1 MPPNKKHGPPNAK
14 HSPQQMV
21 ASLTDI
27 SIPLE
32 HRMHMTAH
40 LCMEPSPENMEAMNH
55 LFNIAAKNNGEA
67 LYEKKIKELSTLI
80 EELQSGPL
88 RSAMFLDMLPADGHG
103 QVPRARAALEDGG
116 TVYPVVP
123 NAELGESLRRG
134 ELVLLDAQ
142 AKAVLGRDATGLAI
156 GEEARFERRLDERRV
171 EVVLRDH
178 EPYVFQLSSALA
190 EQLASVEIKPGS
202 RFLVD
207 TRRRI
212 AFDYIP
218 AADGMSHF
226 WYLVREPV
234 PDVLVGRD
242 IGCPPP
248 YIDELIDHVR
258 MCMLKPEIGAGYRL
272 RAAQTKLLQGVSGSG
287 KTLSIYA
294 FWRQMYEVMSEVT
307 GLPIDELPPRVLRL
321 RTSDVYIKWF
331 GDSEKRLARFF
342 NEVEQIADQP
352 IVGKDGVEYRAPVLA
367 ICEEFDALGRAR
379 GTGEPI
385 GERIQATALE
395 RLDVNSP
402 RLKDRLVIVLAT
414 TNVPHL
420 VDPALVRRVGGTTE
434 TFGRLNRRSFM
445 AVLEKH
451 LRGLKF
457 RADHGPQQH
466 AERRA
471 LHEVTDWL
479 FSRNGHDAGQVE
491 ITYVGSTTPDVKYRR
506 DLMTGALVDRAVQEA
521 AREACRAEFHEC
533 DEPGVTTKMVIGSL
547 QRQIRSI
554 VEQLNPYNVHNYV
567 MIPDGA
573 RVGTVRRLD
582 QPAVLPF
589 ELERERTL

>member
-1 MPPNKKHGPPNAK
+1 MPPNFNKNHD
-14 HSPQQMV
+14 PQQMV
-21 ASLTDI
+21 ASLTDA
-27 SIPLE
+27 SLPLE

-40 LCMEPSPENMEAMNH
+40 LCMDPSPPSMAAMDQ
-55 LFNIAAKNNGEA
+55 LFTLAAKNNGEA
-67 LYEKKIKELSTLI
+67 IYEKKIRELNTLI
-80 EELQSGPL
+80 GELQAGPL
-88 RSAMFLDMLPADGHG
+88 RSAMFLQMLPPDGHG
-103 QVPRARAALEDGG
+103 PVPRARAALEDGG

-123 NAELGESLRRG
+123 NAELAESLRRG

-142 AKAVLGRDATGLAI
+142 AKALLGRDACGIAI
-156 GEEARFERRLDERRV
+156 GEEARFERRLDELRV

-178 EPYVFQLSSALA
+178 EPYVFLLSADLT
-190 EQLASVEIKPGS
+190 EQLGSAEIPPGS

-212 AFDYIP
+212 AVDYIP
-218 AADGMSHF
+218 PADGLSHF

-234 PDVLVGRD
+234 PDVVAGRD
-242 IGCPPP
+242 IGCPPA
-248 YIDELIDHVR
+248 YIDELVDHIR
-258 MCMLKPEIGAGYRL
+258 MCMLHPEIGAWYKL

-294 FWRQMYEVMSEVT
+294 FWRKMYEVMSEVT
-307 GLPIDELPPRVLRL
+307 GISIEELPPRVLRL

-331 GDSEKRLARFF
+331 GDSERRLARFF
-342 NEVEQIADQP
+342 NEVEQLADQP
-352 IVGKDGVEYRAPVLA
+352 IVGADGVEYRAPVLA

-385 GERIQATALE
+385 GERVQATALE

-402 RLKDRLVIVLAT
+402 RLKDRLVVVLAT

-434 TFGRLNRRSFM
+434 SFGRLNRRGFM

-451 LRGLKF
+451 LRGLKL
-457 RADHGPQQH
+457 RADHGEQAQ

-471 LHEVTDWL
+471 LYEVTDWL
-479 FSRNGHDAGQVE
+479 FSRNGDDPGQVE
-491 ITYVGSTTPDVKYRR
+491 ISYVGSTTADVRYRR

-521 AREACRAEFHEC
+521 AREACRAEFHGC
-533 DEPGVTTKMVIGSL
+533 DDPGVTTKMLIDCL

-554 VEQLNPYNVHNYV
+554 VEQLNLYNIHNYV
-567 MIPDGA
+567 TIPDGA

-582 QPAVLPF
+582 QPTVLPY
-589 ELERERTL
+589 ELERT